1 MSHTGTASHVT
12 VYSKATQQTFAL
24 GEEHSDVKK
33 KKRLIRREIVAA
45 VIAPSLAGPFNN

>member
-33 KKRLIRREIVAA
+33 KRLIREIVAA

>member
-33 KKRLIRREIVAA
+33 KKRLIREIVAA